1 MERGRKHSPNMVLL
15 AFICCV
21 LVYGAGS
28 ARFLWIGGSRV
39 SHLPLR
45 TALVA
50 LADAIASLVEPSGI
64 DRFIPDLR
72 SRFLSLTGLSSHQAW
87 DIRYYNVRQAVEP
100 AIPPPEPSPI
110 AVDNQEQLPLSV
122 SLDTGTAVSP
132 YTGAGQGLRI
142 FSAEKPLR
150 VFAFGDSQ
158 THSLGNGLAR
168 LVGRDGPVSV
178 DVLAVHSTGFIRGDY
193 YNWVAKL
200 ADTFSTERYDAAV
213 VMLGM
218 NDYQNFYNAAGRA
231 LRKETADWETEYHAR
246 CRRIIDLLLM
256 HVERVYWIGMP
267 VVQNPVYNRSLEYID
282 TVQSRLAS
290 EYSPETLV
298 RVSLRDQFPGPGR
311 PFTDTVLLPDGSTLR
326 VMTQDGTHFTVEGGQ
341 LAMQGLFERLRTD
354 FLFAQL
360 PQPVLP

>member
-1 MERGRKHSPNMVLL
+1 MENGRRHSPNMVVL
-15 AFICCV
+15 AFICCL
-21 LVYGAGS
+21 LVYTAGS

-50 LADAIASLVEPSGI
+50 AADAIASLVAPSGF
-64 DRFIPDLR
+64 DRFVPELR
-72 SRFLSLTGLSSHQAW
+72 NRFLSATGLSSHQAW
-87 DIRYYNVRQAVEP
+87 DIRYYNVRHAADPVDSIIEESSVASIEP
-100 AIPPPEPSPI
+100 EQVPVSAGIEP
-110 AVDNQEQLPLSV
+110 V
-122 SLDTGTAVSP
+122 TAVSLN
-132 YTGAGQGLRI
+132 TGTRDGLRI

-158 THSLGNGLAR
+158 THSLGNGLSR

-193 YNWVAKL
+193 YNWNAKL
-200 ADTFSTERYDAAV
+200 ADTFATEQYDAAV

-282 TVQSRLAS
+282 GVQNRLAA
-290 EYSPETLV
+290 EYSPETLI
-298 RVSLRDQFPGPGR
+298 RISLRDQFPGPGR